1 MITVVSTVNRYL
13 AANENRQAMT
23 FRQQYRCEAL
33 RERNIIWLIIRH
45 TGQR

>member
-23 FRQQYRCEAL
+23 YRQQYRYDVL
-33 RERNIIWLIIRH
+33 NGLNII
-45 TGQR
+45 

>member
-23 FRQQYRCEAL
+23 FRQQYRYDVL
-33 RERNIIWLIIRH
+33 DGLNII
-45 TGQR
+45 

>member
-23 FRQQYRCEAL
+23 SRQQYRYDAL
-33 RERNIIWLIIRH
+33 DRLNII
-45 TGQR
+45 